1 MAWRI
6 VLFKSDDAESVLT
19 EVKAD
24 DEAQLQSLLKEP
36 PENLPVEEF
45 GLEGPMMVVGEETN
59 STIWKIGPCRLHQQ
73 TPLIIDSR
81 DVVEDTLS
89 TIGG

>member
-1 MAWRI
+1 MARRI

-36 PENLPVEEF
+36 PESLPVEEF
-45 GLEGPMMVVGEETN
+45 GLEGPLMVVGEETTLPSGKLDLVGCTN
-59 STIWKIGPCRLHQQ
+59 RLH
-73 TPLIIDSR
+73 
-81 DVVEDTLS
+81 
-89 TIGG
+89 